1 LRAKAEQQAE
11 IFKLTSDAFN
21 EERKHDPQMSSTVP
35 RILTAKF
42 VLRVKLDP
50 TLWRKQQS
58 LKRADYPP
66 SAVSSADSDGGG
78 SPAIYAPRRSCMADR
93 DRLGRTGTNAQSA
106 FYP

>member
-1 LRAKAEQQAE
+1 
-11 IFKLTSDAFN
+11 LTSDAFD
-21 EERKHDPQMSSTVP
+21 ELIKSIRECVQLFGESS
-35 RILTAKF
+35 RAKF
-42 VLRVKLDP
+42 VQSVMLDP

-78 SPAIYAPRRSCMADR
+78 SPAIFAPLRSCMADR
-93 DRLGRTGTNAQSA
+93 HRLGRTGTNALSA